1 MEKQGITDLKYELAK
16 ALTELFVF
24 ASGIGTWSTAE
35 NTSPEQEECITELV

>member
-24 ASGIGTWSTAE
+24 AGGLWNWGLEHARKH
-35 NTSPEQEECITELV
+35 ITRVRKMHY